1 MRFQR
6 TEIAEGIGF
15 SSIIDEKFKTTS
27 IAVRF
32 IVPLSSETSAA
43 NALGMAALT
52 TTSKAYPTP
61 ALLNEKLSALYGAGL
76 TSFARKRGD
85 LQVLG
90 VSASWIC
97 DRYAIDGEDISG
109 EMLSIVRGC
118 LFEPDAE
125 NGRFSDEPFA
135 ITKTDLLD
143 RIEAELNNKRGYALA
158 KAAENAF
165 RGEPAANSCYGN
177 KETASAVTPEIAFS
191 AYENILRTAQV
202 EITIVSPEE
211 IPGAEA
217 DFRRELSAIDRSP
230 VPVVF
235 RSKSPIKA
243 EPETISEEMDVNQCK
258 MVMTM
263 KSDSDDIYAMRML
276 SVILGELPV
285 SKLFL
290 NVREKLSLCYYCASG
305 YSATKGALIIDS
317 GVQRSNIDNAKE
329 EILRQIQLVCD
340 GEITDQELESAL
352 LSREDIL
359 ASVGDTP
366 ASWSSWY
373 FERLCEGGISA
384 PEDVLL
390 DYKAVT
396 KARIVEAARSLKLD
410 SVWLMLDKEVG

>member
-1 MRFQR
+1 M
-6 TEIAEGIGF
+6 
-15 SSIIDEKFKTTS
+15 
-27 IAVRF
+27 
-32 IVPLSSETSAA
+32 
-43 NALGMAALT
+43 
-52 TTSKAYPTP
+52 
-61 ALLNEKLSALYGAGL
+61 
-76 TSFARKRGD
+76 
-85 LQVLG
+85 
-90 VSASWIC
+90 
-97 DRYAIDGEDISG
+97 
-109 EMLSIVRGC
+109 
-118 LFEPDAE
+118 
-125 NGRFSDEPFA
+125 
-135 ITKTDLLD
+135 
-143 RIEAELNNKRGYALA
+143 
-158 KAAENAF
+158 
-165 RGEPAANSCYGN
+165 
-177 KETASAVTPEIAFS
+177 
-191 AYENILRTAQV
+191 
-202 EITIVSPEE
+202 
-211 IPGAEA
+211 
-217 DFRRELSAIDRSP
+217 
-230 VPVVF
+230 VF

-243 EPETISEEMDVNQCK
+243 EPETLSEEMDVNQCK

-317 GVQRSNIDNAKE
+317 GVQRSNIDKAKE

-340 GEITDQELESAL
+340 GEISDQELESAL

-373 FERLCEGGISA
+373 FEQLCEGGISA

>member
-97 DRYAIDGEDISG
+97 DRYAIDGEDI
-109 EMLSIVRGC
+109 
-118 LFEPDAE
+118 
-125 NGRFSDEPFA
+125 GRFSDEPFA

-243 EPETISEEMDVNQCK
+243 EPETLSEEMDVNQCK

-317 GVQRSNIDNAKE
+317 GVQRSNIGKARE

-340 GEITDQELESAL
+340 GEISDQELESAL